1 MGKYDVQI
9 ETLRSWFNPENVDQ
23 QIRLVPPVKTWCIDT
38 FIPEANRKT
47 LNSVVVGRRQ
57 LTEVIKNGPVVRR
70 GTAPHPIGVGSK
82 GISFHEIQ
90 NVSFSERIGADEL
103 NNDKVLESITNID
116 SVDRWGQGI
125 IENLGN
131 KTKATA
137 EALAIQ
143 AIFQGAISYWM
154 KDESG
159 MNDLYEIDFTGGAGI
174 TEVDPI
180 MEWGNADIKISS
192 LVMDMTTME
201 EDIEDT
207 SGYGASYKIVAGKTA
222 FALAADMVS
231 ALPND
236 KRSEA
241 VFTKNEII
249 LPGFSI
255 ERAKGG
261 YTNLETGAFVKSV
274 DPKYIYMI
282 ATDAPIK
289 MFYCAIDDLDAG
301 LNATP
306 LFVKTIKHDRVSSL
320 EIISQSKPVPVPVPQ
335 AVRKMNVVDAP

>member
-9 ETLRSWFNPENVDQ
+9 ETLRSWFDPKNVSQ
-23 QIRLVPPVKTWCIDT
+23 QIEIMPPINTWCMDT
-38 FIPEANRKT
+38 FIPEANRTT
-47 LNSVVVGRRQ
+47 LNSVVVGRRH
-57 LTEVIKNGPVVRR
+57 LTEVIKNGPVTRR
-70 GTAPHPIGVGSK
+70 GTAAYPISVGKK
-82 GISFHEIQ
+82 GISFSEIQ

-103 NNDKVLESITNID
+103 NNDKVLSSITDMD

-125 IENLGN
+125 VDHLRK
-131 KTKATA
+131 KTRATA
-137 EALAIQ
+137 EALSIQ
-143 AIFQGAISYWM
+143 AIFQGKISYWM

-159 MNDLYEIDFTGGAGI
+159 VSDLYEIDYTGGAGI
-174 TEVDPI
+174 TEIDPV
-180 MEWGNADIKISS
+180 MEWGNANIKLSS
-192 LVMDMTTME
+192 LVKDMTNME

-207 SGYGASYKIVAGKTA
+207 SGYGASYKIVAGKDA

-241 VFTKNEII
+241 VFSKDEII

-306 LFVKTIKHDRVSSL
+306 LFFKTLKHDNPSSL